1 MEREP
6 QAGSGARAAGRQRH
20 SAKAAVGPAGR
31 LPSMLGRP
39 GGCATRP
46 CRPLRGRTVLGQC
59 SPTPRCA
66 RGNLSRPARLGAA
79 NAPRPL
85 PACGSA
91 LRMWPAHAA
100 LHASD
105 GSHARLHECTKRTSA
120 APSESLAVAHWP
132 SAIEPLRTGASA
144 APIKGACMST
154 HVGARGTAARHRQ
167 CPSCCMPRSGN
178 AREALRPI
186 GVTQRAKPASPC
198 RPKLSAGSPA
208 ARPAPPESCRAGW
221 WRRRSPRW
229 SASACR

>member
-6 QAGSGARAAGRQRH
+6 QAGSGARAAGRQRL

-59 SPTPRCA
+59 SPAPRCA

-85 PACGSA
+85 PACGTA

-154 HVGARGTAARHRQ
+154 HVGARTPLTCRAAGGRTAARLWDGEKR
-167 CPSCCMPRSGN
+167 RSGVG
-178 AREALRPI
+178 ARSAPRDLTRCACSSAANTVR
-186 GVTQRAKPASPC
+186 GASC
-198 RPKLSAGSPA
+198 A
-208 ARPAPPESCRAGW
+208 ARPRSEHRSTVGAQ
-221 WRRRSPRW
+221 RRPSQ
-229 SASACR
+229 